1 MNISPPPQQPFQQ
14 PLAQPQPQMQGMPV
28 QATSMQ
34 ATAMQATAMQATSM
48 QATAMQ
54 ATAMQAMPMQATP
67 MQATQMPSQVP
78 SQAPMQVESGACGPF
93 TVAQWQELEQ
103 QALIFKYLVAG
114 APVPL
119 ELVSRV
125 RLSMPPL
132 PFGLQTFHPMG
143 GFMPS
148 FWGPSMQVD
157 PEPFRCRRTDGKKWR
172 CAREV
177 VAEQKYCERHLH
189 RGRNRARKLN
199 DKATPGTSLVADDGE
214 TTPTATTAT
223 TTTATTGTGAADGC
237 LTSDGVRA
245 MESVEDGRGASTGV
259 MDASAGGGGVGASG
273 GAGGVADR
281 TGSPSSGDSGGDALS
296 AECAGEGENG
306 ACGRAEG
313 GRVEGGGGAEKSGL
327 AGEENG
333 RREGEPCQGVVA
345 APASAAGAAS
355 EPAGAVGVPAAVV
368 CVSTT
373 DVISPV
379 PLPTGVV
386 SVVSAPT
393 GAAAGGHPPPLAL
406 PPPAHAVEGRAQ
418 QVPQQQH
425 QQQQQRLPA
434 GSPLAGSLPGVVSA
448 VQPSPKFTQS
458 GSSTQPNT
466 LASPPA
472 VGPAVVATVAGAS
485 PKQQEMG
492 STQGSTKTSGAAATL
507 MKGDKPIGAAP
518 MDVDA
523 QRQGNQVVAS
533 GVVVPQARSNVG
545 AGKEVQGPTS
555 VSGACNEEVVI
566 VDGKDA
572 CRLVPGEGAKMG
584 QLAQMRSRAS
594 PNCVLPSPFHGSDG
608 GSGAQSPVDI
618 SPLGPGSRVSED
630 LDQEYPVRKDVDVTQ
645 ASKFRPRVKKRL
657 SAERWEACQ
666 DEFGR
671 VWAIDAALKHIQRGG
686 VEPSIRGEVWPFLL
700 GLYSPNSTHEERDA
714 MREARRDFY
723 ARLKQECNEVDP
735 VVGSG
740 VVVDFPRVLEDG
752 SDVPLPSYYS
762 GPHIECPSSST
773 PPRPAASGGLEVN
786 GGGEGGAAGRGG
798 GEGQSAVLTE
808 RERLVGRVGE
818 ERVRKW
824 RLGLHQIGV
833 DVQRADRTL
842 VFYEEE
848 GNRSR
853 LMEVLAVY
861 SWFDPDVGYCQ
872 GMSDLMSPFIVIFP
886 NNADAFWCFERLLR
900 PIRSDFMGTSA
911 SIGVQKEI
919 DNLKNITR
927 VLDPELFAHLASIG
941 VQKEIDNLKNI
952 TRVLDPE
959 LFTLLA
965 RMAGAAAAVAR
976 VVGREEEGQ
985 HGGRGRPGTR
995 STAAAWASVEAAVTS
1010 GALTD
1015 TKRNSSSS
1023 NPSSSAAPA
1032 TAAAGGGS
1040 AANSRATTP
1049 SLPAHRLPSRKH
1061 HSERKI
1067 PAAATTNPTT
1077 SNNTHSHAIEA
1088 RSRSWAGVGPY
1099 RKDVIRYV
1107 TLDASAGKL
1116 AASKSAKYLS
1126 SRRSAVAL
1134 WHKAQKLAGPSAGVA
1149 VPYVRREEQE
1159 RMTTFC
1165 VLAIVLKLR
1174 DEFIDD
1180 ATGLDD
1186 VVDSFNAA
1194 AGSWDVKKLCKRA
1207 VDLHRQYLVLKLAAH
1222 ELGRTL

>member
-1 MNISPPPQQPFQQ
+1 
-14 PLAQPQPQMQGMPV
+14 
-28 QATSMQ
+28 
-34 ATAMQATAMQATSM
+34 
-48 QATAMQ
+48 
-54 ATAMQAMPMQATP
+54 
-67 MQATQMPSQVP
+67 
-78 SQAPMQVESGACGPF
+78 MQVESGACGPF

-132 PFGLQTFHPMG
+132 PFGLQTALTFP
-143 GFMPS
+143 FFLPFPVLPS
-148 FWGPSMQVD
+148 LHHAHAPTRSRAQVV
-157 PEPFRCRRTDGKKWR
+157 T
-172 CAREV
+172 
-177 VAEQKYCERHLH
+177 EQKYCERHLH

-223 TTTATTGTGAADGC
+223 TATMGTGAADGC

-245 MESVEDGRGASTGV
+245 MESVEDGRGAS
-259 MDASAGGGGVGASG
+259 AGGMGISG
-273 GAGGVADR
+273 GAGGVVDR
-281 TGSPSSGDSGGDALS
+281 TGSPSSGNSGGDAVA
-296 AECAGEGENG
+296 AECATGREND
-306 ACGRAEG
+306 ACGRGAG
-313 GRVEGGGGAEKSGL
+313 GRVGGGGGAEKSG
-327 AGEENG
+327 ATDEGN
-333 RREGEPCQGVVA
+333 GEPCQGVVA

-355 EPAGAVGVPAAVV
+355 EPAGVVCVPAAVV

-386 SVVSAPT
+386 SVVSTPT
-393 GAAAGGHPPPLAL
+393 GAVAGGHPPPLAL
-406 PPPAHAVEGRAQ
+406 PPPAHALEGRAQ
-418 QVPQQQH
+418 QVPQQH
-425 QQQQQRLPA
+425 QQEQQQQRLPA
-434 GSPLAGSLPGVVSA
+434 GSPLAGSLPGVVSV
-448 VQPSPKFTQS
+448 VQPSPKLTQS
-458 GSSTQPNT
+458 GSFTQPNT

-472 VGPAVVATVAGAS
+472 VVAAIAGAS
-485 PKQQEMG
+485 PQQQKLG
-492 STQGSTKTSGAAATL
+492 SMQGSIKTSGAAATL

-523 QRQGNQVVAS
+523 QKQGSQVVAN
-533 GVVVPQARSNVG
+533 GVLVSQARSDAG
-545 AGKEVQGPTS
+545 ARKEVEGPTG
-555 VSGACNEEVVI
+555 VSGSCNEEVVI

-584 QLAQMRSRAS
+584 RLTQMCSRAS
-594 PNCVLPSPFHGSDG
+594 PN
-608 GSGAQSPVDI
+608 
-618 SPLGPGSRVSED
+618 
-630 LDQEYPVRKDVDVTQ
+630 
-645 ASKFRPRVKKRL
+645 VKKRL

-752 SDVPLPSYYS
+752 SDVPLPSYYN
-762 GPHIECPSSST
+762 GPHIDDPSST
-773 PPRPAASGGLEVN
+773 HAASAAAAGLDLN
-786 GGGEGGAAGRGG
+786 GGGEGGGAAGRGG
-798 GEGQSAVLTE
+798 GEGQSAVLLTE

-872 GMSDLMSPFIVIFP
+872 GGCLGLLGRVGPLGRLGLHQIGVDVQRADRTLVFYEEEGNRHLIFPSAADVMSIASTLSLPLSSLPPDLPPGLPPHQPISPRAGMSDLMSPFIVTFP

-900 PIRSDFMGTSA
+900 PIVSPRRMRRGGWVGGGGREGGERGRGEQEGREGWEEGRGGREGREGRSDFMGTSA

-927 VLDPELFAHLASIG
+927 VLDPELFAHLDEIG
-941 VQKEIDNLKNI
+941 AGSMF
-952 TRVLDPE
+952 
-959 LFTLLA
+959 FTV
-965 RMAGAAAAVAR
+965 RPIMAMF
-976 VVGREEEGQ
+976 
-985 HGGRGRPGTR
+985 
-995 STAAAWASVEAAVTS
+995 
-1010 GALTD
+1010 
-1015 TKRNSSSS
+1015 
-1023 NPSSSAAPA
+1023 
-1032 TAAAGGGS
+1032 
-1040 AANSRATTP
+1040 
-1049 SLPAHRLPSRKH
+1049 
-1061 HSERKI
+1061 
-1067 PAAATTNPTT
+1067 
-1077 SNNTHSHAIEA
+1077 
-1088 RSRSWAGVGPY
+1088 
-1099 RKDVIRYV
+1099 
-1107 TLDASAGKL
+1107 
-1116 AASKSAKYLS
+1116 
-1126 SRRSAVAL
+1126 
-1134 WHKAQKLAGPSAGVA
+1134 
-1149 VPYVRREEQE
+1149 RRELS
-1159 RMTTFC
+1159 F
-1165 VLAIVLKLR
+1165 A
-1174 DEFIDD
+1174 
-1180 ATGLDD
+1180 
-1186 VVDSFNAA
+1186 DSIYF
-1194 AGSWDVKKLCKRA
+1194 W
-1207 VDLHRQYLVLKLAAH
+1207 
-1222 ELGRTL
+1222 E